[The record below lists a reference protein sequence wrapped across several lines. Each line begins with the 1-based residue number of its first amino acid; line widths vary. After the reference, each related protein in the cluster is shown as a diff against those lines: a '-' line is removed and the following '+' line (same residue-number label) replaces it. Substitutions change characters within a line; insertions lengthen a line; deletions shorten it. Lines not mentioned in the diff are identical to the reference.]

1 MKLTTNAKMV
11 SSVVQIGTALLL
23 LALIQQ
29 LIVAFYQN
37 LVMVIGLVVQFI
49 TLVENMKGIV
59 TVTMNVKVDLNVE
72 QTIVLH
78 L

>member
-1 MKLTTNAKMV
+1 MV
-11 SSVVQIGTALLL
+11 SSVVQIGTVLLL
-23 LALIQQ
+23 LAFIQQ

-37 LVMVIGLVVQFI
+37 HVMAIGLVVQLI
-49 TLVENMKGIV
+49 TLVENMKETVI
-59 TVTMNVKVDLNVE
+59 VTMNVKVDLNVE

>member
-23 LALIQQ
+23 LALIKQ

-37 LVMVIGLVVQFI
+37 HVMVIGPVVQLI
-49 TLVENMKGIV
+49 TLAENMKEIV
-59 TVTMNVKVDLNVE
+59 TVTMNVKVDLNAE
-72 QTIVLH
+72 KTIVLY